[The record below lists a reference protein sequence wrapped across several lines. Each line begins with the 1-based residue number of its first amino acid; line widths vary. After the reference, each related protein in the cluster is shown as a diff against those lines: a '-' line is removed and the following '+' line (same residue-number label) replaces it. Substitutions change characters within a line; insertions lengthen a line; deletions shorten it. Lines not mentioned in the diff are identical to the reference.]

1 MEISRHF
8 KRLSLTV
15 AAKQN
20 RDVGNSFGSTGKH
33 LALQEP
39 ETEASKAFLA
49 ASEARAKDLEQ
60 TRAKAV
66 ELLKKVRE
74 KHLQNPYHIHINIY

>member
-1 MEISRHF
+1 M
-8 KRLSLTV
+8 

-20 RDVGNSFGSTGKH
+20 RDVGSSFGSTGKH
-33 LALQEP
+33 LALKEP

-60 TRAKAV
+60 TRAKAT
-66 ELLKKVRE
+66 ELLKKVGRDGQ
-74 KHLQNPYHIHINIY
+74 KPSKTSSASLQMVHVI